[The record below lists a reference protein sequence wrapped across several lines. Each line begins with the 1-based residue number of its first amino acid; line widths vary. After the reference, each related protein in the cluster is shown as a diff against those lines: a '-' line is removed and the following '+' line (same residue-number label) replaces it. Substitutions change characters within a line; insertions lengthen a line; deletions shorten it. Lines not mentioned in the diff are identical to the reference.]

1 MKSLDVSDMMP
12 YPKQEVT
19 EFLESVDEALV
30 VEMNITAQFRG
41 LMQAATGRFGEKMSS
56 LLKYNGNPFE
66 PAEIVEGF
74 EARSTA
80 GPSHPTHRCA
90 SNPQQVTNMSA
101 FSAIG
106 RRTRDRRD
114 EFTPGIE
121 PQPTWC
127 PGCGDFGVLKALKG
141 AMPEV
146 GRSPDETL
154 LVTGIGCSG
163 KLSSYFDSYGMHS
176 IHGRSLPVARAA
188 KLANPDLE
196 VIAAGGDGD
205 GYGIGGNHFMHTARE
220 NHDMT
225 YIVFNNE
232 IFGLTKGQTSPT
244 RPKGHKSK
252 TQPHGYAKSP
262 IRPLSMSL
270 TSGASYIARTAAV
283 NPEQANEIITE
294 AIEHDGFAHI
304 DFLTQCPTWNKDAKQ
319 YVPYIDV
326 QDSPT
331 TTTSTSTT
339 AARRRHDARD
349 RGQTP
354 RG

>member
-1 MKSLDVSDMMP
+1 
-12 YPKQEVT
+12 
-19 EFLESVDEALV
+19 
-30 VEMNITAQFRG
+30 
-41 LMQAATGRFGEKMSS
+41 
-56 LLKYNGNPFE
+56 
-66 PAEIVEGF
+66 
-74 EARSTA
+74 
-80 GPSHPTHRCA
+80 
-90 SNPQQVTNMSA
+90 MSA
-101 FSAIG
+101 FNAIG
-106 RRTRDRRD
+106 SDREVERK

-121 PQPTWC
+121 PQATWC

-141 AMPEV
+141 AMAELGRDPEEV
-146 GRSPDETL
+146 L

-163 KLSSYFDSYGMHS
+163 KLNSYFESYGFHT

-196 VIAAGGDGD
+196 VVAAGGDGD

-244 RPKGHKSK
+244 SPKGHESK
-252 TQPHGYAKSP
+252 TQPHGSAKSP
-262 IRPLSMSL
+262 IRPLSLAL
-270 TSGASYIARTAAV
+270 TSGASYVARTAAV
-283 NPEQANEIITE
+283 NPNQAQEILVE

-326 QDSPT
+326 QQNDDYDFDRS
-331 TTTSTSTT
+331 
-339 AARRRHDARD
+339 D
-349 RGQTP
+349 RGEAAEMMQRTERSLYEGEVLTGRFYHEP
-354 RG
+354 DRPSYGEEKREVGEMPEEPLAEQYHDDDYEWERSYDLLDTHK

>member
-1 MKSLDVSDMMP
+1 
-12 YPKQEVT
+12 
-19 EFLESVDEALV
+19 
-30 VEMNITAQFRG
+30 
-41 LMQAATGRFGEKMSS
+41 
-56 LLKYNGNPFE
+56 
-66 PAEIVEGF
+66 
-74 EARSTA
+74 
-80 GPSHPTHRCA
+80 
-90 SNPQQVTNMSA
+90 MSA

-106 RRTRDRRD
+106 EEREIDQN

-146 GRSPDETL
+146 GLNPDEVAL
-154 LVTGIGCSG
+154 FTGIGCSG
-163 KLSSYFDSYGMHS
+163 KLNSYFESYGFHT

-188 KLANPDLE
+188 KLANPGVE

-205 GYGIGGNHFMHTARE
+205 GYGIGGNHFLHTARE

-244 RPKGHKSK
+244 SPKGHKSK
-252 TQPHGYAKSP
+252 TQPSGSAKTP
-262 IRPLSMSL
+262 IRPLSLSL
-270 TSGASYIARTAAV
+270 TAGASYVARTAAV
-283 NPEQANEIITE
+283 NPNQAKEIIAE

-319 YVPYIDV
+319 YVPYTDIQQSDDYDHDIHDRQEAAEMMFETENKLYEGEVLTGRYYVEDDRPSYTEEKQMIGEMPEDPLAERYFDEDAQWDRTYDLIDK
-326 QDSPT
+326 
-331 TTTSTSTT
+331 
-339 AARRRHDARD
+339 HK
-349 RGQTP
+349 
-354 RG
+354 

>member
-1 MKSLDVSDMMP
+1 
-12 YPKQEVT
+12 
-19 EFLESVDEALV
+19 
-30 VEMNITAQFRG
+30 
-41 LMQAATGRFGEKMSS
+41 
-56 LLKYNGNPFE
+56 
-66 PAEIVEGF
+66 
-74 EARSTA
+74 
-80 GPSHPTHRCA
+80 
-90 SNPQQVTNMSA
+90 MSA
-101 FSAIG
+101 FNAIG
-106 RRTRDRRD
+106 EEREIDRE

-127 PGCGDFGVLKALKG
+127 PGCGDFGVLKALKQ

-146 GRSPDETL
+146 GRTPDETL

-163 KLSSYFDSYGMHS
+163 KLNSYFESYGFHT

-188 KLANPDLE
+188 KLANPGLE

-244 RPKGHKSK
+244 SPKGHKSK
-252 TQPHGYAKSP
+252 TQPSGSAKDP
-262 IRPLSMSL
+262 IRPLSL
-270 TSGASYIARTAAV
+270 GLNSGASYIARTAAV
-283 NPEQANEIITE
+283 NPNQAKQILAE
-294 AIEHDGFAHI
+294 AMEHDGFAHV

-326 QDSPT
+326 QDSDDYDFDIHDRHE
-331 TTTSTSTT
+331 
-339 AARRRHDARD
+339 AADMMREAEDSLNEGTVLTGRFYVDDERPSYQQEKTEIGEMPEEPLAERYFDEDYEWERSADLLDRHK
-349 RGQTP
+349 
-354 RG
+354 